1 MTKKDKI
8 WDGTDL
14 MDPSASFFLQ
24 PRSICTR
31 KVYTNRMYA
40 REAYFSNSKEY

>member
-14 MDPSASFFLQ
+14 MDPFPSPFLPEIKKYLHQ
-24 PRSICTR
+24 ES
-31 KVYTNRMYA
+31 VD
-40 REAYFSNSKEY
+40 